1 MIGARFLL
9 IVVHRCNSTKGD
21 RPCVKREL
29 WGLSQ
34 CVLGNKLGRNPELI
48 DAKSH
53 SLCGLS
59 EAQALRNELE
69 HLLRRAA
76 NHRESRLPGNGFSAS
91 SSSIPYERS
100 LSGKPAYL
108 DMQGLAR
115 FQGATFVQNDVFLV
129 SYPKCGTTW
138 CHQILFCLLRMD
150 EAGTFGSWELD
161 ELVGAS
167 GQVYPDG
174 VPAFR
179 SDSRTGEESQRPARG
194 AVACSDVFPIYACA
208 GDDRPAAAASHSRE
222 RQQHAVPP
230 FGGWSIEDLM
240 HQPAPRLFSSHI
252 KAGSCVIPATLHPPG
267 STTACSFLRPCLVS
281 CAGEM

>member
-1 MIGARFLL
+1 MLRRVRQVAWDYSWSVG
-9 IVVHRCNSTKGD
+9 VPT
-21 RPCVKREL
+21 
-29 WGLSQ
+29 LSLVAGG
-34 CVLGNKLGRNPELI
+34 CLVLS
-48 DAKSH
+48 SH
-53 SLCGLS
+53 SG
-59 EAQALRNELE
+59 E
-69 HLLRRAA
+69 
-76 NHRESRLPGNGFSAS
+76 GN
-91 SSSIPYERS
+91 ERS